1 MATTVGD
8 PQFPTYNIQ
17 SKIYTL
23 RTQLYDAVH
32 TLRIRLYGDIVVT

>member
-17 SKIYTL
+17 SKIHTL
-23 RTQLYDAVH
+23 CAQMYDAVH
-32 TLRIRLYGDIVVT
+32 TLRIRLCGDIVVT